1 MSENERGQS
10 AMNEDP
16 GLKALTGDDVPLSTR
31 PGWADSLDR
40 FLIRASHDPGAP
52 AVVNDGHWVSY
63 GELEDRARALARVF
77 AARTAPRVLIALP
90 SGADA
95 YAAMLG
101 AGLAGGFYTPLN
113 VNAPALKWAHVC
125 RLLQPDFIVG
135 PAAIVQPLLEQ
146 APGACGVDLATA
158 AHGPRLRGQG
168 TRHETA
174 YVIFTSGST
183 GTPKGVAVARSGLDH
198 YVGWIGR
205 SLGIT
210 AADRVSQYANIAF
223 DLSVL
228 EIYGALCHGAS
239 LHPAGGLG
247 DRMMPARMV
256 ERERLTVWVSV
267 PSVISL
273 MMQAGELTPA
283 HVGSLRRLV
292 FCGEPLLAHQV
303 DAVFRACP
311 QAVVQNTYG
320 PTEATVSMTSLVLEA
335 DSPIDRDAPSI
346 AIGEPIEGM
355 ELLLVG
361 GESTDEGELVI
372 VGPQLAL
379 GYWQDPERT
388 AHAFRTLVRDG
399 RPCRAYHTGDRAER
413 RQGRIHFRERI
424 DFQVKVRGFRVELG
438 EVAAAL
444 MAIGFA
450 NVCVFKHDRE
460 ERLVAVVETA
470 SPALFDE
477 RAVHRALLARIDPYA
492 VPQEIRATDRLPRND
507 NDKID
512 RELTRAWF
520 RQSSSM

>member
-1 MSENERGQS
+1 MNIDFGSEIFADDHMSLIDRYSNPDAVDCFLVQASRD
-10 AMNEDP
+10 AR
-16 GLKALTGDDVPLSTR
+16 AL
-31 PGWADSLDR
+31 
-40 FLIRASHDPGAP
+40 
-52 AVVNDGHWVSY
+52 AVVNDGHRVSY
-63 GELEDRARALARVF
+63 GELEDRARALAGIF
-77 AARTAPRVLIALP
+77 MARTAPRVLIALP

-101 AGLAGGFYTPLN
+101 ASLAGGFYTPLN

-146 APGACGVDLATA
+146 APGACGVDVA
-158 AHGPRLRGQG
+158 AALDGPRLRGRG

-183 GTPKGVAVARSGLDH
+183 GTPKGVVVARSGLDH
-198 YVGWIGR
+198 YVGWVGR
-205 SLGIT
+205 SLEIT

-239 LHPAGGLG
+239 LHPVGGLG

-311 QAVVQNTYG
+311 RAMVQNTYG
-320 PTEATVSMTSLVLEA
+320 PTEATVSMTSLVLTA

-346 AIGEPIEGM
+346 AIGDPIEGM

-361 GESTDEGELVI
+361 DESADEGELVI

-379 GYWQDPERT
+379 GYWQDAERT
-388 AHAFRTLVRDG
+388 EHAFRTIVRDG

-413 RQGRIHFRERI
+413 RADGRIHFRERI

-477 RAVHRALLARIDPYA
+477 RAVHRALLARIDSYA

-520 RQSSSM
+520 RAAGGGR